1 MAAIVQK
8 GTAVVVGFNSRDGS
22 DATLGTT
29 WIMEDASQEATAEA
43 VTQINDQ
50 HNAPVTKLISG
61 PGKRYTI
68 TGILLAADL
77 GAVEA
82 LIIGSKVVID
92 GKNCMVESAVL
103 NFVREAA
110 KATVTAIS
118 DGITYG

>member
-43 VTQINDQ
+43 VTQINDAD
-50 HNAPVTKLISG
+50 NTPVTKLISG
-61 PGKRYTI
+61 PGRRYTI

-92 GKNCMVESAVL
+92 GANCMVESAVL